1 MRVCVMNGAN
11 FSLRI
16 GRRLQTRSTAEGETQ
31 EDLAE
36 QLGVTP
42 PMISNLEQ
50 GKKAIRPD
58 NLAKVCKALGVSAD
72 FILYGSNND
81 SRIDDVVEK
90 LPHLTD
96 AELQVVSDM
105 IDALHNNR
113 T

>member
-1 MRVCVMNGAN
+1 MNGVN
-11 FSLRI
+11 FLKRMGQRI
-16 GRRLQTRSTAEGETQ
+16 LARRRALGWSQ
-31 EDLAE
+31 EILAE
-36 QLGVTP
+36 KISVTP

-72 FILYGSNND
+72 FILYGSDSN

-105 IDALHNNR
+105 IDALNKNR

>member
-1 MRVCVMNGAN
+1 MGQ
-11 FSLRI
+11 RI
-16 GRRLQTRSTAEGETQ
+16 LARRKALGLTQ
-31 EDLAE
+31 DDLAE
-36 QLGVTP
+36 KIGVTP

-58 NLAKVCKALGVSAD
+58 NLAKVCKALDVSTD
-72 FILYGSNND
+72 FILYGSNSD
-81 SRIDDVVEK
+81 SRINDVVEK

-105 IDALHNNR
+105 IDALNKNR

>member
-1 MRVCVMNGAN
+1 MGSEN
-11 FSLRI
+11 FLKQMGQRI
-16 GRRLQTRSTAEGETQ
+16 LARRKALGLTQ
-31 EDLAE
+31 DDLAE
-36 QLGVTP
+36 MIGVTP

-58 NLAKVCKALGVSAD
+58 NLAKVCKALGISSD
-72 FILYGSNND
+72 FVLYGSNSN
-81 SRIDDVVEK
+81 SRIDDVVAK

-105 IDALHNNR
+105 IDALNNNR

>member
-1 MRVCVMNGAN
+1 MSGEN
-11 FSLRI
+11 FLKQMGQRI
-16 GRRLQTRSTAEGETQ
+16 LARRKALGLTQ
-31 EDLAE
+31 DDLAE
-36 QLGVTP
+36 MIGVTP

-58 NLAKVCKALGVSAD
+58 NLAKVCKALGVSSD
-72 FILYGSNND
+72 FVLYGSDCN

-105 IDALHNNR
+105 IDALNNNR

>member
-1 MRVCVMNGAN
+1 MNGDN
-11 FSLRI
+11 FLKRMGQRI
-16 GRRLQTRSTAEGETQ
+16 LARRKALGLTQ
-31 EDLAE
+31 DDLAE
-36 QLGVTP
+36 MISVTP

-72 FILYGSNND
+72 FILYGSDSD

-105 IDALHNNR
+105 IDALNKNR